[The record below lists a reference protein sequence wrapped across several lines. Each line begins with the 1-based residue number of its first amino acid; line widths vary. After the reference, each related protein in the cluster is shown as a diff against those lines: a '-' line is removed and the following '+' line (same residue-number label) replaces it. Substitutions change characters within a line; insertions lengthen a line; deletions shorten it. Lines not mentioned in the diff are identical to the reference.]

1 MQTMINQ
8 IQIRVD
14 PSNFV
19 LWGKFNHHTC
29 MIIEI
34 NYGRYIPLELFNL
47 LTEKYCQHVSINQ
60 ILVDLSNFRQVG
72 WFEQFNF
79 TAV

>member
-19 LWGKFNHHTC
+19 LWGNFDHHTC

-79 TAV
+79 TEV